1 MYKYLLSP
9 SKSSRD
15 FSLSQMCRYLFHIKL
30 SGRLVGQQQPW
41 RSHHIRAAH
50 ARAREITSFVQP
62 PHTSASN
69 LRACAH
75 HPSPSVTLL
84 LRPSGAFSPISR
96 ANQGT
101 RSEGFASLVTLCD
114 LPHYNAGFPIDRHI
128 LLRPRNIPSHRLS
141 MVQPITASAVHTSS
155 SLFLSHNQFAETFH
169 PCQLITTVGGS
180 VTGSRN
186 QQLPCPIVLSPLRT
200 HLQCWYPVLCVVFTN
215 TPDNSTLVVR
225 RLGTSTSV
233 RARTVFSSHFLK

>member
-1 MYKYLLSP
+1 
-9 SKSSRD
+9 
-15 FSLSQMCRYLFHIKL
+15 MCHYVFHIKL

-41 RSHHIRAAH
+41 RSHHIRAIIIRH
-50 ARAREITSFVQP
+50 RVARGITSFVQP

-69 LRACAH
+69 LHACAH

-169 PCQLITTVGGS
+169 PCEIDHYSRRISNWVQESATPLSHSTFTTS
-180 VTGSRN
+180 N
-186 QQLPCPIVLSPLRT
+186 LAAVLVP
-200 HLQCWYPVLCVVFTN
+200 CVVCRIN
-215 TPDNSTLVVR
+215 
-225 RLGTSTSV
+225 
-233 RARTVFSSHFLK
+233 

>member
-1 MYKYLLSP
+1 
-9 SKSSRD
+9 
-15 FSLSQMCRYLFHIKL
+15 MCRYLFHIKL

-41 RSHHIRAAH
+41 RR
-50 ARAREITSFVQP
+50 ITSAHRVARNNITP
-62 PHTSASN
+62 VPLGNRH
-69 LRACAH
+69 LICMRALIIPLH
-75 HPSPSVTLL
+75 QQTLL

-141 MVQPITASAVHTSS
+141 MMIPITASAIHTSS
-155 SLFLSHNQFAETFH
+155 SLFLSHNQFTETFH
-169 PCQLITTVGGS
+169 PCKSITTVGGS

-186 QQLPCPIVLSPLRT
+186 QKLPCPIVLSPLRT
-200 HLQCWYPVLCVVFTN
+200 
-215 TPDNSTLVVR
+215 
-225 RLGTSTSV
+225 
-233 RARTVFSSHFLK
+233 

>member
-1 MYKYLLSP
+1 MT
-9 SKSSRD
+9 
-15 FSLSQMCRYLFHIKL
+15 
-30 SGRLVGQQQPW
+30 QQLATSAQVPTPKAK
-41 RSHHIRAAH
+41 RAGAH

-69 LRACAH
+69 LHACAH

-141 MVQPITASAVHTSS
+141 MVQPSQPQPLHLFIYSF
-155 SLFLSHNQFAETFH
+155 SLT
-169 PCQLITTVGGS
+169 I
-180 VTGSRN
+180 
-186 QQLPCPIVLSPLRT
+186 
-200 HLQCWYPVLCVVFTN
+200 
-215 TPDNSTLVVR
+215 NSQKH
-225 RLGTSTSV
+225 SIP
-233 RARTVFSSHFLK
+233 AN